1 MSTLGRLL
9 IFIGEFLIFSIF
21 EFFYIKKHY
30 IMRKNSKCK
39 FFCFRLKIPDILF
52 MINSPKKYVVFSII
66 LYIISDIIAIFGA
79 ILLFS
84 NEILLSYNRL
94 IIYALIKLLI
104 IFFLNLFSNNVYT
117 MAISIAGIILSASFI
132 LNSVIFPFIDYETIV
147 SNKEVITEYTDVNK
161 LIICEPNQYIL
172 LYNENG
178 EEKQE
183 IIQKNNI
190 KAFEYSDSIDIKKY
204 AITSTSLNYEL
215 KEPKTQKTIYKYY
228 IFIPKNIVL
237 DVTNAN

>member
-1 MSTLGRLL
+1 M
-9 IFIGEFLIFSIF
+9 
-21 EFFYIKKHY
+21 
-30 IMRKNSKCK
+30 
-39 FFCFRLKIPDILF
+39 
-52 MINSPKKYVVFSII
+52 
-66 LYIISDIIAIFGA
+66 
-79 ILLFS
+79 
-84 NEILLSYNRL
+84 
-94 IIYALIKLLI
+94 
-104 IFFLNLFSNNVYT
+104 
-117 MAISIAGIILSASFI
+117 
-132 LNSVIFPFIDYETIV
+132 
-147 SNKEVITEYTDVNK
+147 
-161 LIICEPNQYIL
+161 PNQYIL